1 MPAARRVAGVTL
13 VAGLLVGTAPPSQA
27 DARDAPGRLVIIQAV
42 PKASLD
48 ITVDGKSVRQD
59 TPVGDVL
66 GPLSV
71 SPGRHR
77 IGFVDASDEIH
88 VTSTVDVTAGSS
100 SDVVVHLPASV
111 DGAPVV
117 NSYKTPRGTIAPGK
131 ARVLIAHTAT
141 VAPADVRVD
150 GQVVFHDIA
159 NGEFAT
165 ADIAAG
171 SHSVALLPAGLRKHP
186 ILGPLDVDLAAG
198 TVTMVYAYGNPR
210 ENSMNVIAHTA
221 RLASNGAVV
230 PATIDTGRAG
240 LAASIVVHQFRAP
253 QAEGRDPESSD
264 RVALPGWAVGAA
276 SVALAAVVAWRRRPR
291 GQIRPG

>member
-1 MPAARRVAGVTL
+1 MGSWRVIGATS
-13 VAGLLVGTAPPSQA
+13 VAGLLIGITLSPPA
-27 DARDAPGRLVIIQAV
+27 DASDAPGHVVIIQAV
-42 PKASLD
+42 PKDAVD
-48 ITVDGKSVRQD
+48 ITLDGKQVHRN

-71 SPGRHR
+71 EPGRHR
-77 IGFVDASDEIH
+77 IGFTDASGDIGL
-88 VTSTVDVTAGSS
+88 TSTVQVASGSS
-100 SDVVVHLPASV
+100 RDIVVHLPASV
-111 DGAPVV
+111 GGSPVV
-117 NSYKTPRGTIAPGK
+117 NSYKTPRGAIAPGK

-150 GQVVFHDIA
+150 GVVVFKDIA

-171 SHSVALLPAGLRKHP
+171 DHTVALLPAGLRKHP
-186 ILGPLDVDLAAG
+186 ILGPLHVDLKAG

-210 ENSMNVIAHTA
+210 DHSMNVIAHTA

-240 LAASIVVHQFRAP
+240 LAASLVVHPF
-253 QAEGRDPESSD
+253 
-264 RVALPGWAVGAA
+264 RVAPTPPTSGRASDGRAVSMWGAGA
-276 SVALAAVVAWRRRPR
+276 VAVVLVAVAVWRRRSRVP
-291 GQIRPG
+291 IRPG